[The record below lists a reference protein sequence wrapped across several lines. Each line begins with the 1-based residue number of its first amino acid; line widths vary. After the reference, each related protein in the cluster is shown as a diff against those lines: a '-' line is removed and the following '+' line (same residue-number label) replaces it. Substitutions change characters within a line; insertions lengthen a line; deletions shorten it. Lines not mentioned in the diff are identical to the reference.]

1 MNELADQLA
10 EPPRAPVR
18 TVELG
23 RRLTSASLPKPVE
36 MFREAAKK
44 LAWTALEA
52 RLVSTPLRYAFRELV
67 HPTLADYSLRGGGHI
82 ALRHRSGDVDIFRKF
97 YAYRYYEWPAEVD
110 AQLSRLA
117 RPVNVLDLGAN
128 IGFFEVH
135 ARNQLPIGSVV
146 CFEPD
151 PANADVLE
159 RVRDANGAT
168 WRVIRACASNRT
180 ATVRF
185 KSGQHNFSRV
195 ERDGDCEVPACD
207 VFEHMADADLVK
219 MNIEGSEWEIL
230 QDVRL
235 ADTSG
240 VWIVEYHRLRNP
252 EANITSLIRGL
263 FESGGYTTRIA
274 MSHEDNGL
282 LWAWKS

>member
-1 MNELADQLA
+1 
-10 EPPRAPVR
+10 
-18 TVELG
+18 
-23 RRLTSASLPKPVE
+23 

-97 YAYRYYEWPAEVD
+97 YAYRYYEWLADFDAEFR
-110 AQLSRLA
+110 ALA
-117 RPVNVLDLGAN
+117 RPVNGSSTLGAN
-128 IGFFEVH
+128 DLLFEVH

-180 ATVRF
+180 ATNR
-185 KSGQHNFSRV
+185 S
-195 ERDGDCEVPACD
+195 
-207 VFEHMADADLVK
+207 
-219 MNIEGSEWEIL
+219 
-230 QDVRL
+230 
-235 ADTSG
+235 
-240 VWIVEYHRLRNP
+240 
-252 EANITSLIRGL
+252 
-263 FESGGYTTRIA
+263 
-274 MSHEDNGL
+274 
-282 LWAWKS
+282 